1 MRSSHQRTTLPVSL
15 KICLT
20 ALFLTLFSFSGAAL
34 RTTAAAQVGTSGFL
48 NNFIITPPLQLA
60 RQFWGRFAPFHAS
73 PATTVAP
80 VQTNSLLL
88 TSVLAFTDHTRF
100 VGKLSGPANTSFTLR
115 LLTDPKCDPNS
126 NNDIPETLGTL
137 FVNTN
142 GAGSADFT
150 FNSEVV
156 TKPGSFAAAQARSN
170 AGLVLSVNCVIV
182 VDPATVPP
190 PPTPTPT
197 PTPVATPTPTPVA
210 TPTPTPTPVATPTPT
225 PTPIATPTPTPTPA
239 ANPAGVPPTP
249 TLGGPGI
256 PFPHTSEVSSQKL
269 GSVLIYPVYTSSPT
283 APATQNT
290 RISLTNADT
299 RRSAYVHLFFIDGST
314 CSVADSFICLSQNQ
328 TASFLAADFD
338 PGTTGYLVAVAT
350 DANGCPAAFNAL
362 MGDEYVKFSTGHEA
376 NLSAEAFTALN
387 DNPADCDD
395 TSFIAQLR
403 FDGINYNM
411 APRTIALDNIP
422 SRLDGNDTLLIVDRI
437 GGDLG
442 TGVPALGSLF
452 GVFYNDAETGV
463 SFTFSQNSC
472 QFRGSITNSFPRIT
486 PRFESFVGQGRSGW
500 FKLSQ
505 SGGAAIIGAS
515 LNANA
520 SAGGS
525 GSVFTQGHN
534 LHKLTLTQGAVFTL
548 PVFPPPCS

>member
-190 PPTPTPT
+190 P
-197 PTPVATPTPTPVA
+197 
-210 TPTPTPTPVATPTPT
+210 
-225 PTPIATPTPTPTPA
+225 PTPTPTPA